1 MGLPPLNVCCF
12 VPVRPPL
19 SARVPIQRLPESLR
33 TEAMRF
39 FPSTVS
45 HMWPRRPR
53 CQARSLP
60 QRAYRAHRSADFYS
74 TRFPNPA
81 SARPH
86 IPDSAAAAPLSHTRC
101 DPVAPQKTRHPPRSR
116 KTHFIS
122 TSSLLPVSCSSE
134 VSPQRRLSL
143 IQGSAGVPGAIR
155 LGTPAP
161 ALQGDYQNFCTPLR
175 VAIAYQ
181 ISTARNRAITAP

>member
-1 MGLPPLNVCCF
+1 MELPPLNVCCF
-12 VPVRPPL
+12 VPVQPPL
-19 SARVPIQRLPESLR
+19 SARVPIQRLPESPR

-45 HMWPRRPR
+45 RMWPRRPR

-122 TSSLLPVSCSSE
+122 TFSLLPVSCSSE
-134 VSPQRRLSL
+134 VSP
-143 IQGSAGVPGAIR
+143 SAGCLLFR
-155 LGTPAP
+155 EAP
-161 ALQGDYQNFCTPLR
+161 AYQGQYALAHRRQLYRGITR
-175 VAIAYQ
+175 
-181 ISTARNRAITAP
+181 ISVLPCGSHRQTRSARP